1 MPSILEGISEPS
13 QLKSLSLL
21 ELEAL
26 ASELRT
32 RIIETCAMNGGHLA
46 PSLGVVELTI
56 ALHRVFDSPKDK
68 IVWDVGHQAY
78 AHKLLTG
85 RNAAFGTLRTRG
97 GLSGFPKRAESPHDS
112 FDVGHSSTS
121 ISAALGL
128 AVARDLKGARN
139 KVLAVIGD
147 GSMTG
152 GIAFE
157 ALNHAGEL
165 NKDLVVIL
173 NDNEMSISEN
183 VGALSNLLSRTI
195 TSEYVHKAKKDLEAF
210 LEGLP
215 MFGRSVLKIAKRAEE
230 SLKGLFTPG
239 MLFEAFGFEYI
250 GPIDGHNIPLLLET
264 LENVKRFDDAVLIHV
279 LTKKG
284 KGYPAAEANPSLF
297 HGVGP
302 FDAATGKVLKGKGGA
317 ASYTGIF
324 GETIKR
330 LALENDRIV
339 AVTAAMPDGTGLSPF
354 AREFPDRFF
363 DVGIAEQHAVTF
375 AAGLAAE
382 GYRPVVALYSSF
394 LQRGFDQLCHDV
406 CLQDLPVLFAI
417 DRAGVVGS
425 DGPTHHG
432 LFDLSYLRHLPGLVV
447 MAPKDENELQ
457 HMLVTALSLPG
468 PSAIRYPRGNG
479 LGVPMDQILAPLLL
493 GKGELLRKG
502 KDGAILAIGTMVQPA
517 MQAAAALALEGVEL
531 AVLNA
536 RFVKPLDRELIVALA
551 ESCLLVT
558 VEENALQGGF
568 GTAVLELLEEEE
580 LSSVQ
585 VVRLGFPD
593 SFIEQGE
600 QAELKAAYGLDAAGI
615 AESIRHAR
623 VVQQTGIPEVAAVM
637 PAADSQPAQV
647 LAQISTEGGD

>member
-1 MPSILEGISEPS
+1 MPSILDAIAEPR
-13 QLKSLSLL
+13 QLKALSLK
-21 ELEAL
+21 ELDQL
-26 ASELRT
+26 ACELRA
-32 RIIETCAMNGGHLA
+32 RIIETCAANGGHLA

-56 ALHRVFDSPKDK
+56 ALHRVFDSPLDK
-68 IVWDVGHQAY
+68 IVWDVGHQSY

-85 RNAAFGTLRTRG
+85 RNAAFGTLRTLG
-97 GLSGFPKRAESPHDS
+97 GISGFPKRAESPHDS

-121 ISAALGL
+121 ISAALGFS
-128 AVARDLKGARN
+128 VARDLKGGRN

-152 GIAFE
+152 GIAYE

-183 VGALSNLLSRTI
+183 VGAISNLLSRTI
-195 TSEYVHKAKKDLEAF
+195 TSEFVHKTKKDLEAF
-210 LEGLP
+210 LNGLP
-215 MFGRSVLKIAKRAEE
+215 MFGRSALQIAKRAEE

-284 KGYPAAEANPSLF
+284 KGYKPAEANPSLF

-317 ASYTGIF
+317 ASYTGVF
-324 GETIKR
+324 GETLKR
-330 LALENDRIV
+330 LALENEKIV
-339 AVTAAMPDGTGLSPF
+339 AVTAAMPDGTGLTPF
-354 AREFPDRFF
+354 AKEFPDRFF

-382 GYRPVVALYSSF
+382 GFRPVVALYSSF
-394 LQRGFDQLCHDV
+394 LQRGFDQVCHDV
-406 CLQDLPVLFAI
+406 CLQELPVLFAI

-432 LFDLSYLRHLPGLVV
+432 VFDLSYLRQLPGITV

-457 HMLVTALSLPG
+457 HMLFTALSLDG
-468 PSAIRYPRGNG
+468 PSSVRYPRGSG
-479 LGVPMDQILAPLLL
+479 LGVPMDQILTSLPV
-493 GKGELLRKG
+493 GKGELVRKG
-502 KDGAILAIGTMVQPA
+502 TDGAIVAIGTMVQPA
-517 MQAAAALALEGVEL
+517 LQAAAALALEGVEL

-536 RFVKPLDRELIVALA
+536 RFVKPLDGELILELA
-551 ESCLLVT
+551 GLGLLVT

-568 GTAVLELLEEEE
+568 GTAILELLEENE
-580 LSSVQ
+580 VTGVK

-600 QAELKAAYGLDAAGI
+600 QVELKAIYGLDAAGI
-615 AESIRHAR
+615 AASVRQAR
-623 VVQQTGIPEVAAVM
+623 SAGKN
-637 PAADSQPAQV
+637 
-647 LAQISTEGGD
+647 

>member
-1 MPSILEGISEPS
+1 MSTILSRITDPA
-13 QLKSLSLL
+13 QLKGLSLK
-21 ELEAL
+21 ELDQL
-26 ASELRT
+26 AGELRA
-32 RIIETCAMNGGHLA
+32 RIIEVCAANGGHLA

-56 ALHRVFDSPKDK
+56 ALHRVFESPKDK
-68 IVWDVGHQAY
+68 FVWDVGHQAY

-85 RNAAFGTLRTRG
+85 RNATFDTLRTLG
-97 GLSGFPKRAESPHDS
+97 GISGFPKRAESVHDV

-128 AVARDLKGARN
+128 GVARDLSERNN

-157 ALNHAGEL
+157 ALNHAGHL

-195 TSEYVHKAKKDLEAF
+195 TSEFVHKAKKELEAF
-210 LEGLP
+210 LEKVP
-215 MFGRSVLKIAKRAEE
+215 RFGQSALQIAKRAEE

-250 GPIDGHNIPLLLET
+250 GPIDGHNIPQLLET

-302 FDAATGKVLKGKGGA
+302 FDVATGKVLKGKGGP

-324 GETIKR
+324 GETMKK
-330 LALENDRIV
+330 LAAENDKIV
-339 AVTAAMPDGTGLSPF
+339 AVTAAMPDGTGLTPF
-354 AREFPDRFF
+354 GKEYPDRFF

-382 GYRPVVALYSSF
+382 GFRPVVALYSSF
-394 LQRGFDQLCHDV
+394 LQRGFDQVAHDV

-432 LFDLSYLRHLPGLVV
+432 VFDISYLRVLPGLTI

-457 HMLVTALSLPG
+457 HMLNTGLQLPG
-468 PSAIRYPRGNG
+468 PSAVRYPRGAG
-479 LGVPMDQILAPLLL
+479 CGVPIEQILKQLPV
-493 GKGELLRKG
+493 GKGELLKEG
-502 KDGAILAIGTMVQPA
+502 KDGALLAVGTMVQPA
-517 MQAAAALALEGVEL
+517 LEAAELLALEGIEL
-531 AVLNA
+531 AVMNV
-536 RFVKPLDRELIVALA
+536 RFVKPMDRELILSLTATGRLI
-551 ESCLLVT
+551 T
-558 VEENALQGGF
+558 VEENAVQGGF
-568 GTAVLELLEEEE
+568 GSSVLELLEEEGITGV
-580 LSSVQ
+580 SVT
-585 VVRLGFPD
+585 RLGYPD
-593 SFIEQGE
+593 RFVEQGE
-600 QAELKAAYGLDAAGI
+600 QAELKALYSLDTAGI
-615 AESIRHAR
+615 
-623 VVQQTGIPEVAAVM
+623 VKAVM
-637 PAADSQPAQV
+637 KGAEQKRNANA
-647 LAQISTEGGD
+647 

>member
-1 MPSILEGISEPS
+1 MPEILSGIREPA
-13 QLKSLSLL
+13 QLKGLTLR
-21 ELEAL
+21 ELEQL
-26 ASELRT
+26 AGELRE
-32 RIIETCAMNGGHLA
+32 RIIEVCAANGGHLA

-85 RNAAFGTLRTRG
+85 RNAAFGTLRTMG
-97 GLSGFPKRAESPHDS
+97 GISGFPKRAESPHDV

-128 AVARDLKGARN
+128 GVARDLAGRHN

-157 ALNHAGEL
+157 ALNHAGHL

-195 TSEYVHKAKKDLEAF
+195 TSEFVHKRKKELEAF

-215 MFGRSVLKIAKRAEE
+215 LFGRSVLQIAKRAEE
-230 SLKGLFTPG
+230 SLKGFFTPG

-250 GPIDGHNIPLLLET
+250 GPIDGHDIPLLLET

-302 FDAATGKVLKGKGGA
+302 FDRATGRVLKGKGGA

-324 GETIKR
+324 GETLKK
-330 LALENDRIV
+330 LALEHDKIV

-354 AREFPDRFF
+354 AHAFPERFF

-375 AAGLAAE
+375 AAGLSAE

-394 LQRGFDQLCHDV
+394 LQRGFDQLAHDV
-406 CLQDLPVLFAI
+406 CLQGLPVLFAI

-432 LFDLSYLRHLPGLVV
+432 VFDLSYLRLLPGLTV

-457 HMLVTALSLPG
+457 HMLFTGLGLPG
-468 PSAIRYPRGNG
+468 PSALRYPRGPG
-479 LGVPMDQILAPLLL
+479 CGVPIDQILAPLEL
-493 GKGELLRKG
+493 GRGEILRTG
-502 KDGAILAIGTMVQPA
+502 SDGALLAVGTMVQPA
-517 MQAAAALALEGVEL
+517 LQAAAALAQQGVEL
-531 AVLNA
+531 AVMNV
-536 RFVKPLDRELIVALA
+536 RFVKPLDREMILALA
-551 ESCLLVT
+551 GTGNLFT
-558 VEENALQGGF
+558 VEENVLQGGF
-568 GTAVLELLEEEE
+568 GSAVLELLEAEE
-580 LSSVQ
+580 VTG
-585 VVRLGFPD
+585 VTVTRLGFPD
-593 SFIEQGE
+593 SYIEQGE
-600 QAELKAAYGLDAAGI
+600 QGELKALYGLDAAGI
-615 AESIRHAR
+615 ERSIR
-623 VVQQTGIPEVAAVM
+623 QTLKPKSMSE
-637 PAADSQPAQV
+637 
-647 LAQISTEGGD
+647 LNW

>member
-1 MPSILEGISEPS
+1 MP
-13 QLKSLSLL
+13 SLL
-21 ELEAL
+21 ESISDPRQLKGYSVRELEQL

-32 RIIETCAMNGGHLA
+32 RIIETCAANGGHVA

-56 ALHRVFDSPKDK
+56 ALHRVFDSPLDK

-85 RNAAFGTLRTRG
+85 RNSSFGTLRTMG
-97 GLSGFPKRAESPHDS
+97 GISGFPKRVESPHDC

-128 AVARDLKGARN
+128 AVGRDLKRTRN

-152 GIAFE
+152 GIAYE
-157 ALNHAGEL
+157 GLNHAGEL

-173 NDNEMSISEN
+173 NDNEMSIAPN
-183 VGALSNLLSRTI
+183 VGAMSNLLSRTI
-195 TSEYVHKAKKDLEAF
+195 TSEYVHRAKKELEAF
-210 LEGLP
+210 LEAVP
-215 MFGRSVLKIAKRAEE
+215 MFGKSVLKIAKRAEE

-279 LTKKG
+279 ITKKG
-284 KGYPAAEANPSLF
+284 KGYGPAEANPSLF

-302 FDAATGKVLKGKGGA
+302 FEIETGKVVKGKGGA

-324 GETIKR
+324 GEAIKR
-330 LALENDRIV
+330 LALENEKIV
-339 AVTAAMPDGTGLSPF
+339 AITAAMPDGTGLTPF
-354 AREFPDRFF
+354 AKEFPERFF

-382 GYRPVVALYSSF
+382 GLRPVVALYSSF

-406 CLQDLPVLFAI
+406 CLQDLPVVFAI

-432 LFDLSYLRHLPGLVV
+432 VFDLSYLRHVPGLTV

-457 HMLVTALSLPG
+457 HMLATGLSLDG

-479 LGVPMDQILAPLLL
+479 YGVAIDQILKPLPV
-493 GKGELLRKG
+493 GKGELVRDG
-502 KDGAILAIGTMVQPA
+502 KDGAIIAIGTMVQSA
-517 MQAAAALALEGVEL
+517 LEAAAELSKEGVEL
-531 AVLNA
+531 AVMNA
-536 RFVKPLDRELIVALA
+536 RFVKPLDREMILSLA
-551 ESCLLVT
+551 ESGMLFTLEDNV
-558 VEENALQGGF
+558 LQGGF
-568 GTAVLELLEEEE
+568 GTAILELLEEEE
-580 LSSVQ
+580 RSEVLVT
-585 VVRLGFPD
+585 RIGYPD

-600 QAELKAAYGLDAAGI
+600 QAELKSAYGLDIPGI
-615 AESIRHAR
+615 TARIRQ
-623 VVQQTGIPEVAAVM
+623 VIGQEKVAH
-637 PAADSQPAQV
+637 
-647 LAQISTEGGD
+647 EGRSL

>member
-1 MPSILEGISEPS
+1 VSTILSRITDPA
-13 QLKSLSLL
+13 QLKGLSLK
-21 ELEAL
+21 ELDQL
-26 ASELRT
+26 AGELRA
-32 RIIETCAMNGGHLA
+32 RIIEVCAANGGHLA

-56 ALHRVFDSPKDK
+56 ALHRVFESPKDK
-68 IVWDVGHQAY
+68 FVWDVGHQAY

-85 RNAAFGTLRTRG
+85 RNATFDTLRTLG
-97 GLSGFPKRAESPHDS
+97 GISGFPKRAESVHDV

-128 AVARDLKGARN
+128 GVARDLSERNN

-157 ALNHAGEL
+157 ALNHAGHL

-195 TSEYVHKAKKDLEAF
+195 TSEFVHKAKKELEAF
-210 LEGLP
+210 LEKVP
-215 MFGRSVLKIAKRAEE
+215 RFGQSALQIAKRAEE

-250 GPIDGHNIPLLLET
+250 GPIDGHNIPQLLET

-302 FDAATGKVLKGKGGA
+302 FDVATGKVLKGKGGP

-324 GETIKR
+324 GETMKK
-330 LALENDRIV
+330 LAAENDKIV
-339 AVTAAMPDGTGLSPF
+339 AVTAAMPDGTGLTPF
-354 AREFPDRFF
+354 GKEYPDRFF

-382 GYRPVVALYSSF
+382 GFRPVVALYSSF
-394 LQRGFDQLCHDV
+394 LQRGFDQVAHDV

-432 LFDLSYLRHLPGLVV
+432 VFDISYLRVLPGLTI

-457 HMLVTALSLPG
+457 HMLNTGLQLPG
-468 PSAIRYPRGNG
+468 PSAVRYPRGAG
-479 LGVPMDQILAPLLL
+479 CGVPIEQILKQLPV
-493 GKGELLRKG
+493 GKGELLREG
-502 KDGAILAIGTMVQPA
+502 KNGALLAVGTMVQPA
-517 MQAAAALALEGVEL
+517 LQAAELLAQEGIEL
-531 AVLNA
+531 AVMNV
-536 RFVKPLDRELIVALA
+536 RFVKPMDRQLILSLA
-551 ESCLLVT
+551 ATGRLITL
-558 VEENALQGGF
+558 EENAVQGGF
-568 GTAVLELLEEEE
+568 GSSVLELLEEEGITGV
-580 LSSVQ
+580 SVT
-585 VVRLGFPD
+585 RLGYPD
-593 SFIEQGE
+593 RFVEQGE
-600 QAELKAAYGLDAAGI
+600 QAELKALYGLDTAGI
-615 AESIRHAR
+615 
-623 VVQQTGIPEVAAVM
+623 VKAVM
-637 PAADSQPAQV
+637 KGVEQKRNAEA
-647 LAQISTEGGD
+647 

>member
-1 MPSILEGISEPS
+1 MPSILSGITDPA
-13 QLKSLSLL
+13 QLKGLTLK
-21 ELEAL
+21 ELEQL
-26 ASELRT
+26 AGELRA
-32 RIIETCAMNGGHLA
+32 RIIEVCAANGGHLA

-56 ALHRVFDSPKDK
+56 ALHRVFNSPKDK

-85 RNAAFGTLRTRG
+85 RNADFGTLRTLG
-97 GLSGFPKRAESPHDS
+97 GLSGFPKRAESPHDV

-128 AVARDLKGARN
+128 GVGRDLSGGHN

-157 ALNHAGEL
+157 ALNHAGHL

-195 TSEYVHKAKKDLEAF
+195 TSEFVHKAKKELEAF

-215 MFGRSVLKIAKRAEE
+215 MFGRSALQIAKRAEE

-302 FDAATGKVLKGKGGA
+302 FEVATGKVLKGKGGA

-324 GETIKR
+324 GQTLKKM
-330 LALENDRIV
+330 AHENDRIV
-339 AVTAAMPDGTGLSPF
+339 AVTAAMPDGTGLTPF
-354 AREFPDRFF
+354 AKEFPERFF

-394 LQRGFDQLCHDV
+394 LQRGFDQLAHDV
-406 CLQDLPVLFAI
+406 CLQELPVLFAI

-432 LFDLSYLRHLPGLVV
+432 IFDLSYLRVLPGLVV

-457 HMLVTALSLPG
+457 HMLFTGLQLPG
-468 PSAIRYPRGNG
+468 PSAVRYPRGPG
-479 LGVPMDQILAPLLL
+479 LGVPIDQILSALPL
-493 GKGELLRKG
+493 GRGELLRPG
-502 KDGAILAIGTMVQPA
+502 GDGALLAVGTMVQPA
-517 MQAAAALALEGVEL
+517 LQAAQALALEGLEI
-531 AVLNA
+531 AVMNV
-536 RFVKPLDRELIVALA
+536 RFVKPLDRELILSLA
-551 ESCLLVT
+551 GTGQLFT

-568 GTAVLELLEEEE
+568 GSAVLELLEEEG
-580 LSSVQ
+580 VTG
-585 VVRLGFPD
+585 VRVTRLGFPD
-593 SFIEQGE
+593 SFVEQGE
-600 QAELKAAYGLDAAGI
+600 QGELKAIYGLDAAGI
-615 AESIRHAR
+615 AGSVRQFVTPKMKSE
-623 VVQQTGIPEVAAVM
+623 
-637 PAADSQPAQV
+637 
-647 LAQISTEGGD
+647 LNW

>member
-1 MPSILEGISEPS
+1 MTPILDGISEPR
-13 QLKSLSLL
+13 QLRGLSMR
-21 ELEAL
+21 ELEEL
-26 ASELRT
+26 AAELRA
-32 RIIETCAMNGGHLA
+32 RIIQTCAANGGHLA

-56 ALHRVFDSPKDK
+56 ALHRVFDSPLDK

-85 RNAAFGTLRTRG
+85 RNEAFGTLRTLG
-97 GLSGFPKRAESPHDS
+97 GISGFPKRAESPHDC

-121 ISAALGL
+121 ISAGLGL
-128 AVARDLKGARN
+128 AAARDLKGGRN

-152 GIAFE
+152 GIAYE

-195 TSEYVHKAKKDLEAF
+195 TSEFVHKAKKELEAF

-215 MFGRSVLKIAKRAEE
+215 MFGRSALQVARRAEE

-302 FDAATGKVLKGKGGA
+302 FDAETGKVLKGKGGA
-317 ASYTGIF
+317 ASYTGVF
-324 GETIKR
+324 GQTVKA
-330 LALENDRIV
+330 LALENDKIV
-339 AVTAAMPDGTGLSPF
+339 AVSAAMPDGTGLTPF
-354 AREFPDRFF
+354 AREFPERFF

-382 GYRPVVALYSSF
+382 GFRPVVALYSSF
-394 LQRGFDQLCHDV
+394 LQRGFDQVCHDV
-406 CLQDLPVLFAI
+406 CLQNLPVLFAI

-432 LFDLSYLRHLPGLVV
+432 VFDLSYLRHLPGITV

-457 HMLVTALSLPG
+457 HMLVTGLSLEG
-468 PSAIRYPRGNG
+468 PSAVRYPRGPG
-479 LGVPMDQILAPLLL
+479 LGVPMDQILAPLPV

-502 KDGAILAIGTMVQPA
+502 KDGAILAVGTMVQPA

-531 AVLNA
+531 AVMNA
-536 RFVKPLDRELIVALA
+536 RFVKPLDGELILKLS
-551 ESCLLVT
+551 ERGLLFT
-558 VEENALQGGF
+558 VEENVLQGGF
-568 GTAVLELLEEEE
+568 GTAVLELLEENEITG
-580 LSSVQ
+580 VK

-600 QAELKAAYGLDAAGI
+600 QAELKAIYGLDPEGI
-615 AESIRHAR
+615 AESIRGHLPSR
-623 VVQQTGIPEVAAVM
+623 
-637 PAADSQPAQV
+637 
-647 LAQISTEGGD
+647 